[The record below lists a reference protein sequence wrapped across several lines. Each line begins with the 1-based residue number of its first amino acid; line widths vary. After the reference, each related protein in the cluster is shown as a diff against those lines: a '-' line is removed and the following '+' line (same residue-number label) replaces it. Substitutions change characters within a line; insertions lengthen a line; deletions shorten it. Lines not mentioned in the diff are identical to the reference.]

1 MAWEE
6 SVWPIRSW
14 SRFGRSTQDTLKR
27 RGLSPPRQNVLGVK
41 IAPAHQ
47 SQGSK

>member
-6 SVWPIRSW
+6 SVWPVMGALW
-14 SRFGRSTQDTLKR
+14 SKCKR
-27 RGLSPPRQNVLGVK
+27 HMKNDAVGLSTRQNVLGVK